1 MTESFTAESF
11 ALPRTRSCFVCGVE
25 NPHGLHTHSRVE
37 GDRVVIEY
45 TARASDCGYRRL
57 VHGGIAMTLLDE
69 AMTWAAILAAGRMCV
84 AAELTTRLRRPM
96 TAGDRLRIEARVVR
110 HAGRVLYTEGAV
122 LDAAGA
128 VAASAEGKYMPM
140 PAAQT
145 ERSEQDFLPGPELD
159 AWLRRKAHPRQGG

>member
-1 MTESFTAESF
+1 MTDSSTAASS

-37 GDRVVIEY
+37 GERVVIEY
-45 TARASDCGYRRL
+45 TARECDCGYRRL

-96 TAGDRLRIEARVVR
+96 TAGDRLRIED
-110 HAGRVLYTEGAV
+110 GRVTVVQGDMGE
-122 LDAAGA
+122 
-128 VAASAEGKYMPM
+128 AS
-140 PAAQT
+140 
-145 ERSEQDFLPGPELD
+145 
-159 AWLRRKAHPRQGG
+159 GG